1 MYDEYP
7 RREHHSHHRSR
18 SYRKGSN
25 IWRDAIRSRR
35 KIFGVIGTLAIL
47 VVLLIIALIVMIIIY
62 VKKGSDNS
70 TTTVS
75 TSISSPTQT
84 KKVRSIVF
92 AYENPRYV
100 SNNTTRR
107 KRDTTTHEPS
117 PAQTIRQFIEKQ
129 KEKEKDVE
137 TTYHIITFYEETKNF
152 TGLFTE
158 QALKIL
164 AENDNTTR
172 KRTNPVQKKALQ
184 TLKQLGLDIKFTSS
198 LVFPA
203 KPEDYENETYY
214 DTEMSQS
221 VEVLKEMQVQPTG
234 AEPTET
240 VKLILV
246 VANKSSSYFEGF
258 TAVDTNNAKLDDVV
272 TQIENE
278 LPPPV
283 IIPVPPTTPTTTTP
297 KKTPEI
303 PTTTSKFALHP

>member
-1 MYDEYP
+1 MGYTQYFGYDTADNPNCRYRGEMYDEYP

-35 KIFGVIGTLAIL
+35 KIFGVIGTLAIM

-62 VKKGSDNS
+62 VKQGSDNS

-172 KRTNPVQKKALQ
+172 KRTNPVQKKGIAN
-184 TLKQLGLDIKFTSS
+184 IKTTWIRHQIHILTRFSS
-198 LVFPA
+198 
-203 KPEDYENETYY
+203 
-214 DTEMSQS
+214 
-221 VEVLKEMQVQPTG
+221 
-234 AEPTET
+234 
-240 VKLILV
+240 
-246 VANKSSSYFEGF
+246 
-258 TAVDTNNAKLDDVV
+258 
-272 TQIENE
+272 
-278 LPPPV
+278 
-283 IIPVPPTTPTTTTP
+283 
-297 KKTPEI
+297 KTRRLR
-303 PTTTSKFALHP
+303 KRNLL